1 VPLPEMAGAGSLTLI
16 AKGAATLLHSDE
28 LPSAFLE
35 LKAMLL

>member
-1 VPLPEMAGAGSLTLI
+1 MAGAGSLTLI

-35 LKAMLL
+35 LEAMLL